1 MINYFQNLSTFLIKN
16 GIIDNKSKF
25 RLSNNNPNE
34 IKTISKILTQLL
46 QKSNPK
52 SKNIKNNIIRI
63 INSNI

>member
-34 IKTISKILTQLL
+34 IKSISKVLTQLL

-52 SKNIKNNIIRI
+52 SKNIKL
-63 INSNI
+63 

>member
-1 MINYFQNLSTFLIKN
+1 MINYFQNLSNFLVKN
-16 GIIDNKSKF
+16 GILDNKSKF
-25 RLSNNNPNE
+25 ILNKNNPNE
-34 IKTISKILTQLL
+34 IRTISKVLTQLL

>member
-16 GIIDNKSKF
+16 GIINNKSKF

-34 IKTISKILTQLL
+34 IKSISKVLTQLL

>member
-34 IKTISKILTQLL
+34 IKSISKVLTQLL

-52 SKNIKNNIIRI
+52 SKI
-63 INSNI
+63 

>member
-34 IKTISKILTQLL
+34 IKSISKVLTQLL